1 MAETTEPEVIEL
13 RLIPPPAL
21 MLTRRV
27 ASRWLREDSGDWVR
41 ALACGFAPT
50 VSQRAR
56 DAFDQLSL
64 DVAQLADACGRVI
77 ASGQAERLG
86 QDVKDFE
93 RNEIACEI
101 ASILASRPSEAM
113 GAYGSMFDV
122 LADRLVELLA
132 EREAA

>member
-1 MAETTEPEVIEL
+1 MAETIEREVTEL

-21 MLTRRV
+21 LLTRRV
-27 ASRWLREDSGDWVR
+27 ASRWLREESGDWVR

-56 DAFDQLSL
+56 DAFDQLAI
-64 DVAQLADACGRVI
+64 DVARLSDACGRVI
-77 ASGQAERLG
+77 ASGQAERLA
-86 QDVKDFE
+86 QDVREFE

-113 GAYGSMFDV
+113 GVYGSMFDV
-122 LADRLVELLA
+122 PAERLVELLA